1 MKWKDDEK
9 KVLLSSLNQD
19 NEDEII
25 SILKHRKSGNN
36 SKFVNQVIY
45 LFIYLYIWI
54 NSLIIIIK
62 YRMDWVNYI
71 YLVAW
76 KCIK

>member
-36 SKFVNQVIY
+36 SKFVDQVIY
-45 LFIYLYIWI
+45 LFIYL
-54 NSLIIIIK
+54 NK
-62 YRMDWVNYI
+62 
-71 YLVAW
+71 
-76 KCIK
+76 